1 MENSSLHSFTEL
13 VAWQKC
19 RVLRKA
25 VSKLA
30 RQFPPEE
37 KFRLTDQIIR
47 SSRGP
52 CANIAEGYGRY
63 YEKDNA
69 RFCRMAKGSLNET
82 KDHLTAAYDEAYI
95 TKDILKIYWDMA
107 EEAIRVV
114 NGYVRYLKRMESS
127 GHAVADPSH
136 PYGKEDGI
144 FTHLPSDLDY
154 EDEND
159 AR

>member
-69 RFCRMAKGSLNET
+69 RFCRIVCNRL
-82 KDHLTAAYDEAYI
+82 
-95 TKDILKIYWDMA
+95 
-107 EEAIRVV
+107 
-114 NGYVRYLKRMESS
+114 
-127 GHAVADPSH
+127 
-136 PYGKEDGI
+136 
-144 FTHLPSDLDY
+144 
-154 EDEND
+154 
-159 AR
+159 

>member
-1 MENSSLHSFTEL
+1 MKNGSLRSFTEL

-25 VSKLA
+25 ISKLSKEL
-30 RQFPPEE
+30 PSEE

-63 YEKDNA
+63 HENDNA

-82 KDHLTAAYDEAYI
+82 KDHLTAAYDEEYI
-95 TKDILKIYWDMA
+95 
-107 EEAIRVV
+107 
-114 NGYVRYLKRMESS
+114 S
-127 GHAVADPSH
+127 
-136 PYGKEDGI
+136 KEV
-144 FTHLPSDLDY
+144 L
-154 EDEND
+154 
-159 AR
+159 